1 MLFYDISSSMIGDLL
16 SDVNPQQSFFDQRT
30 ENKKKKKKKMNLYI
44 FIKVNKEAQKI
55 ENVILRGN

>member
-16 SDVNPQQSFFDQRT
+16 SDVNPQQSVFDQRT
-30 ENKKKKKKKMNLYI
+30 ENNNNNKKKMNLYI
-44 FIKVNKEAQKI
+44 FIKVNKEDQKI